1 MASHVVI
8 RQAVG
13 FIYPAY
19 KSLQAVMTEDNQV
32 IVIVITIII
41 TIHFLDECCD
51 YLTQDLNHHEN
62 GDNKKVLDETSCFK
76 IMIVMTI
83 IQDDDCDDNNPR

>member
-1 MASHVVI
+1 MNVLGLCKFKILNISGLCVMASHVVI

-32 IVIVITIII
+32 IIIIIITITIITIII
-41 TIHFLDECCD
+41 TIIIITITTILI
-51 YLTQDLNHHEN
+51 LIN
-62 GDNKKVLDETSCFK
+62 DNISPVEFGS
-76 IMIVMTI
+76 
-83 IQDDDCDDNNPR
+83 